1 MAGTQA
7 CEKHAVLSDGY
18 AGHDSKPCRP

>member
-18 AGHDSKPCRP
+18 AGHDSKRCRP